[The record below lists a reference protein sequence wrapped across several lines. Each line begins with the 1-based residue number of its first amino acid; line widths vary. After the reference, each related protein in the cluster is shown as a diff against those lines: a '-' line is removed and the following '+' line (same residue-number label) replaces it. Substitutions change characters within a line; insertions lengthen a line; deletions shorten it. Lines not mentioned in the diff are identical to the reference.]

1 LSGVQK
7 KSQSPIFAGTPVAHA
22 QNVSEMTV
30 TMKNVNVS
38 SETLLSNST
47 VIEAEL
53 DALEQQLRRLQAQAD
68 EDARLIHQ
76 VWQAQQQV

>member
-1 LSGVQK
+1 
-7 KSQSPIFAGTPVAHA
+7 
-22 QNVSEMTV
+22 MTV

-76 VWQAQQQV
+76 VWQAQQQVQLSLRIPRRLLLAESLLLARLHIV

>member
-1 LSGVQK
+1 
-7 KSQSPIFAGTPVAHA
+7 
-22 QNVSEMTV
+22 MTV